1 MASTLPLDQMYLSQ
15 PDKKTGKAQQ
25 LPALHPSRKED
36 CYFVLYKPPPQD
48 DMPALVEE
56 FLERANFIASD
67 LDWLLSLPHDKFWCQ
82 VIFDETLQKSLDSFL
97 RYTPRQYD
105 GLENSNLAIAD
116 MQKRLHRS
124 VFMIFLRMSTH
135 KESKEHFITPN
146 VFGEIIY
153 DGFLFDIPKIFD
165 LCIIFGKGN
174 TTLLKKMIGNIFNQQ
189 PNYFNDL
196 DETVPTILQVY
207 NSICVKCGLM
217 WENHFNCPQKI
228 DGQTKVSPMDMPLQ
242 EFKDILLYL
251 CDTCTTLFAFL
262 DIFPEASRIF
272 QKHDYI
278 QRLASFYEAIIPE
291 LENTIKQRQF
301 EEIGLQSDLWRRLS
315 HSRKK
320 IIETFHHIISFK
332 CLQPILENGS
342 EHSLTFIEDFLQIFT
357 ALLHQKRF
365 LTDYD
370 EQFPVADDISLLQQ
384 AFPAL
389 DETRTSYIIKA
400 VDSAWEACSRIK
412 PTFST
417 GNSQISSKSAA
428 SQVSAINGEMDQ
440 DLRQPEYETDDYGA
454 GAAAAKVTGIELESL
469 ISQVRDIL
477 PHLGEGFIL
486 ECLEEYNYDT
496 EKVINNILEDKIPP
510 SLQKTDQSLP
520 RKVKQDEESVLSMR
534 RNVFDYDDFDV
545 YNRNAVDLSKIW
557 KGKKKGEDAKTL
569 LDDKTHIT
577 QQKERYNAY
586 RIVVEN
592 VPVDDAQFY
601 GDDYDDDYDDT
612 YDVNQIGAND
622 VDSDDELISRRPFT
636 IPRVLRQKEEVE
648 DEEEAE
654 EEVSKGTHKE
664 DGLKRDLFVQDP
676 ALLRERAEARRATFC
691 ARKGI
696 KRDNAAVTGMAKG
709 QGQSKETLTERRKK
723 ETNKSFRANHN
734 RRSLADRKRNKGMIP
749 TSF

>member
-1 MASTLPLDQMYLSQ
+1 MAPTLPLDQISVSE
-15 PDKKTGKAQQ
+15 PDAKTGKTEQ
-25 LPALHPSRKED
+25 LPALHPSRKEE

-48 DMPALVEE
+48 DIPALVEE
-56 FLERANFIASD
+56 FLERANFIAQD
-67 LDWLLSLPHDKFWCQ
+67 LEWLLSLPHDKFWCQ

-105 GLENSNLAIAD
+105 EMANSNPAMAE
-116 MQKRLHRS
+116 MQKRLHRNI
-124 VFMIFLRMSTH
+124 FMTFLRMSTH
-135 KESKEHFITPN
+135 KESKEHFITPS

-165 LCIIFGKGN
+165 LCVIFGKGN
-174 TTLLKKMIGNIFNQQ
+174 TALLKKMIGNIFNQQ

-196 DETVPTILQVY
+196 NETVPTILQVY
-207 NSICVKCGLM
+207 SNICEKCGLRL
-217 WENHFNCPQKI
+217 ENYSTCPQKI

-242 EFKDILLYL
+242 EFKDVLLYL

-262 DIFPEASRIF
+262 DIFPEASRTF
-272 QKHDYI
+272 QKHDFI
-278 QRLASFYEAIIPE
+278 QRLTSFYELIIPE
-291 LENTIKQRQF
+291 LENTIKKRQF
-301 EEIGLQSDLWRRLS
+301 EAASMQNDLWRRVS

-320 IIETFHHIISFK
+320 IIETFHHIINYM

-342 EHSLTFIEDFLQIFT
+342 EQSLTFIEDFLQIFT

-400 VDSAWEACSRIK
+400 VDSAWEACSRKK
-412 PTFST
+412 PVFAT
-417 GNSQISSKSAA
+417 GNSHISSASGA
-428 SQVSAINGEMDQ
+428 SQVSAVNGEVDQ
-440 DLRQPEYETDDYGA
+440 VLKQPEHENDDYCE
-454 GAAAAKVTGIELESL
+454 GAAAAKVTGVELESL
-469 ISQVRDIL
+469 VSQVKDIL

-496 EKVINNILEDKIPP
+496 EKVINNILENKISP
-510 SLQKTDQSLP
+510 SLQTVDQSLP
-520 RKVKQDEESVLSMR
+520 RQVNQNQESILSTR
-534 RNVFDYDDFDV
+534 RNVFDYDEFDV
-545 YNRNAVDLSKIW
+545 YTRNTVDQSKIW
-557 KGKKKGEDAKTL
+557 KGKKKGESGKAL
-569 LDDKTHIT
+569 LDDKTHIA
-577 QQKERYNAY
+577 QQKERYNTY
-586 RIVVEN
+586 SIVVED
-592 VPVDDAQFY
+592 VPVEDGVQFY
-601 GDDYDDDYDDT
+601 GDEYDDEYDDT

-648 DEEEAE
+648 EEEEAE
-654 EEVSKGTHKE
+654 DEVPKEEGP
-664 DGLKRDLFVQDP
+664 KRDLFVQDP
-676 ALLRERAEARRATFC
+676 ALLREKAEARRAAFC

-696 KRDNAAVTGMAKG
+696 KRDNAAVVGGAKG
-709 QGQSKETLTERRKK
+709 QGQSKETLAERRKK
-723 ETNKSFRANHN
+723 ETNKSLRANHN

>member
-1 MASTLPLDQMYLSQ
+1 MAPTLPLDQIYLSEL
-15 PDKKTGKAQQ
+15 DKKTGKTQQ
-25 LPALHPSRKED
+25 LPALHPSRKEE

-48 DMPALVEE
+48 DTPALVEE

-82 VIFDETLQKSLDSFL
+82 VIFDDSLQKSLDSFL
-97 RYTPRQYD
+97 RYTPRRFD
-105 GLENSNLAIAD
+105 EMENSNPAIAE
-116 MQKRLHRS
+116 MQKRLHRNI
-124 VFMIFLRMSTH
+124 FMTFLRMSTH
-135 KESKEHFITPN
+135 KESKEHFITPS

-165 LCIIFGKGN
+165 LCVIFGKGN
-174 TTLLKKMIGNIFNQQ
+174 ASLLKKMIGNIFNQQ

-196 DETVPTILQVY
+196 NETVPTILQVY
-207 NSICVKCGLM
+207 SSICEKCGLKL
-217 WENHFNCPQKI
+217 ENYSNCPQKI
-228 DGQTKVSPMDMPLQ
+228 DSQTKVSPMDMPLQ
-242 EFKDILLYL
+242 EFKDVLLYL

-262 DIFPEASRIF
+262 DIFPEASKTF
-272 QKHDYI
+272 QRHDFI
-278 QRLASFYEAIIPE
+278 QRLASFYELIIPE
-291 LENTIKQRQF
+291 LENTIKKRRF
-301 EEIGLQSDLWRRLS
+301 EETSLQNDLWRRLS

-320 IIETFHHIISFK
+320 IIETFHHIINYM
-332 CLQPILENGS
+332 CLQPILESGS

-370 EQFPVADDISLLQQ
+370 EQFPLADDISLLQQ

-400 VDSAWEACSRIK
+400 VDSAWEACSRKK
-412 PTFST
+412 PIFAT
-417 GNSQISSKSAA
+417 GNSQISSTSVT
-428 SQVSAINGEMDQ
+428 SQVSAVNGEMDQ
-440 DLRQPEYETDDYGA
+440 DLKQPEYENDDCGA
-454 GAAAAKVTGIELESL
+454 GAAAAKVTGVELESL
-469 ISQVRDIL
+469 LSQVKDIL

-510 SLQKTDQSLP
+510 SLQKIDQSLP
-520 RKVKQDEESVLSMR
+520 RQVKQNQESVLSTR
-534 RNVFDYDDFDV
+534 RNVFDYDEFDV
-545 YNRNAVDLSKIW
+545 YNRNTVDLSKIW
-557 KGKKKGEDAKTL
+557 KGKKKGENAKAL
-569 LDDKTHIT
+569 LDDKTHIA

-586 RIVVEN
+586 SIVVEN
-592 VPVDDAQFY
+592 VPVEDGGQFY
-601 GDDYDDDYDDT
+601 ADGYDDEYDDT

-648 DEEEAE
+648 EEEEAE
-654 EEVSKGTHKE
+654 AEVPKEEGP
-664 DGLKRDLFVQDP
+664 KRDLFVQDP
-676 ALLRERAEARRATFC
+676 ALLREKAEARRAAFC

-696 KRDNAAVTGMAKG
+696 KRDNAAVTGTAKG
-709 QGQSKETLTERRKK
+709 QGQSKETLIERRKK
-723 ETNKSFRANHN
+723 EANKSLRANHN